1 MGRQYAGVL
10 GLIAFC
16 VLTARGAV
24 HGGSA
29 ESTIVNA
36 ILGMFIFAAI
46 GWIVGLIA
54 ASTVVQSVRNQANEE
69 LAAYERQLSEDTQTS

>member
-16 VLTARGAV
+16 VGITRGV
-24 HGGSA
+24 IHDSSA

-36 ILGMFIFAAI
+36 TLGMFLFAAI
-46 GWIVGLIA
+46 GWIVGKIA
-54 ASTVVQSVRNQANEE
+54 ESTVLQSVRTQANEE
-69 LAAYERQLSEDTQTS
+69 LDAYERQLSEETTS